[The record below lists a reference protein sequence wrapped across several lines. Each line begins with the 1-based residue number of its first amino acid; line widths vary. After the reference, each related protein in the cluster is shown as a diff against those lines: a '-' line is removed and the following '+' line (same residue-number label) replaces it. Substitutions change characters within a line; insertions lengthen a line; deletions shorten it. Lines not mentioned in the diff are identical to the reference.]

1 MELVVKGVLGS
12 SNRPGLEETAQSV
25 GDWVGVCVGGSKY
38 HEACEFYH
46 ASSQLAL
53 PGIKTA
59 LWRLSLTL
67 LSLSSSRDPLSVWL
81 STELS
86 LFSSQGDPWLCLLCH
101 SVRLCDMDQWPLA
114 EEESQD
120 TGKEPGSHAH
130 VFPTEK
136 PPQKSAADTRWA
148 VSSSTSHFV

>member
-1 MELVVKGVLGS
+1 MGLVVKGVLGS

-25 GDWVGVCVGGSKY
+25 GDWVGVCVWGSKY

-67 LSLSSSRDPLSVWL
+67 LSLSSPRDPL
-81 STELS
+81 
-86 LFSSQGDPWLCLLCH
+86 CLAKH
-101 SVRLCDMDQWPLA
+101 RTA
-114 EEESQD
+114 Y
-120 TGKEPGSHAH
+120 
-130 VFPTEK
+130 
-136 PPQKSAADTRWA
+136 SAARETHGSVCFA
-148 VSSSTSHFV
+148 IQ